1 MALNIIF
8 MGTPEFA
15 VPILKS
21 IHESQHK
28 ILEVYTQPPK
38 KKDRGQK
45 VNLSPIHKY
54 SNKINIK
61 VSHPENLNSE
71 EEFKYLAK
79 LKPDVVVVVAYGKIL
94 PSKILNLPDT
104 IFLNIHASLLPRLRG
119 AAPIQRSI
127 MNMDKETGISIM
139 KIVEKL
145 DAGPV
150 MKREKID
157 IKNDSTF
164 ESLSSDMSYLSS
176 KMILESLNIIEKKE
190 EKFLEQDHSRATYAK
205 KIEKIES
212 KILWND
218 QAKKIIAKINALHP
232 SPGTW
237 FEFNGSRIKI
247 LRAAEVKKKGKPG
260 EIIDKDFTIGCKE
273 NSIQILELKR
283 EGKNKMKT
291 SEFVKGNKLEI
302 GKILYEK

>member
-28 ILEVYTQPPK
+28 VLEVYTQSPK

-45 VNLSPIHKY
+45 INLSPIHKY

-71 EEFKYLAK
+71 DAFKYLKK

-94 PSKILNLPDT
+94 PSKILHLPGA
-104 IFLNIHASLLPRLRG
+104 IFLNIHASLLPKLRG

-145 DAGPV
+145 DA
-150 MKREKID
+150 
-157 IKNDSTF
+157 
-164 ESLSSDMSYLSS
+164 
-176 KMILESLNIIEKKE
+176 
-190 EKFLEQDHSRATYAK
+190 
-205 KIEKIES
+205 
-212 KILWND
+212 
-218 QAKKIIAKINALHP
+218 
-232 SPGTW
+232 
-237 FEFNGSRIKI
+237 
-247 LRAAEVKKKGKPG
+247 
-260 EIIDKDFTIGCKE
+260 
-273 NSIQILELKR
+273 
-283 EGKNKMKT
+283 
-291 SEFVKGNKLEI
+291 
-302 GKILYEK
+302 

>member
-28 ILEVYTQPPK
+28 VLEVYTQSPK

-45 VNLSPIHKY
+45 INLSPIHKY

-71 EEFKYLAK
+71 DAFKYLKK

-94 PSKILNLPDT
+94 PSKILHLPGT
-104 IFLNIHASLLPRLRG
+104 IFLNIHASLLPKLRG

-150 MKREKID
+150 MKYAKID
-157 IKNDSTF
+157 INNDSTF
-164 ESLSSDMSYLSS
+164 ESLSRDMSYLSS
-176 KMILESLNIIEKKE
+176 KLILESLDIVEKKE

-212 KILWND
+212 KIIWND

-247 LRAAEVKKKGKPG
+247 LKAIEVRKKGKPG
-260 EIIDKDFTIGCKE
+260 EIIDKNFTIGCKE
-273 NSIQILELKR
+273 NSIQILELKK
-283 EGKNKMKT
+283 EGKNNMKT
-291 SEFVKGNKLEI
+291 SEFIKGNNLEI